1 MFVDKKELEFMLML
15 LLIIWQETVT
25 IISLNIVQEITIGA
39 LKIQVEDLLFG
50 VKAMPFKIG
59 LSQVVDQA
67 CKCLQFHMAL
77 MISIALDL

>member
-59 LSQVVDQA
+59 FSQVVDQA